1 MSVINV
7 TKMWSTTSGTFNAEN
22 FSLYSAKYSITEAWQ
37 VLCEIGDGITVP
49 LTAVGIPSIG
59 EQHPSGVFAYAKIF
73 TPKPIGPTLWVVTVV
88 YEGVPDPSYNSEA
101 YAVDVEWSDVTSTE
115 PIDRD
120 FNGRAIVTANGEKV
134 EGLTMEIA
142 DQTCVIRRRFN
153 YINTYAISAYRHST
167 NSDTFLG
174 WPPGT
179 ARLVGF
185 SAKSQFFFGAPQG
198 GWDVTARIQF
208 RAPLAGATA
217 AQAWYKRWTHE
228 GYYVKIGND
237 VRRATDAQS
246 VDTAKPVL
254 LKSDGTLE
262 TNVNTPLFKYTQI
275 YGSLPY
281 SDLGLV

>member
-7 TKMWSTTSGTFNAEN
+7 TQMWSKTGGSFSTENFNA
-22 FSLYSAKYSITEAWQ
+22 YSAKYQITEAYQ
-37 VLCEIGDGITVP
+37 VLCEIGDDIKVAV
-49 LTAVGIPSIG
+49 TAVGIPSIG
-59 EQHPSGVFAYAKIF
+59 EQHPSGAFAYVKGYNA
-73 TPKPIGPTLWVVTVV
+73 TPMGPTLWVVTVT
-88 YEGVPDPSYNSEA
+88 YEGVPDPAFVTEV
-101 YAVDVEWSDVTSTE
+101 VDVEWSDITSTE

-120 FNGRAIVTANGEKV
+120 FDGKAIVTVNKEKV

-153 YINTYAISAYRHST
+153 SINTYAISAYRHST

-174 WPPGT
+174 WPAGT

-185 SAKSQFFFGAPQG
+185 SAKSQFSYGAPQG

-228 GYYVKIGND
+228 GYYVKIGSV
-237 VRRATDAQS
+237 VRRATDDQGA
-246 VDTAKPVL
+246 DTAKPVL
-254 LKSDGTLE
+254 LKADGTKE
-262 TNVNTPLFKYTQI
+262 TNADTPLFHRERSSCI
-275 YGSLPY
+275 YLH
-281 SDLGLV
+281 

>member
-7 TKMWSTTSGTFNAEN
+7 TKMWSKTGGNFSSENFNA
-22 FSLYSAKYSITEAWQ
+22 YSAKYQITEAYQ
-37 VLCEIGDGITVP
+37 VLCEIGDDISVP
-49 LTAVGIPSIG
+49 VTAVGIPSFG
-59 EQHPSGVFAYAKIF
+59 EQHPSGAFAYVKGYNA
-73 TPKPIGPTLWVVTVV
+73 TPLGPTLWVVTVT
-88 YEGVPDPSYNSEA
+88 YEGVPDPAFVAEV
-101 YAVDVEWSDVTSTE
+101 VDVEWSDVTSTE

-120 FNGRAIVTANGEKV
+120 FDGKAIVTANKEKV

-153 YINTYAISAYRHST
+153 SINTYAISAYRHAT

-179 ARLVGF
+179 GRLVGF
-185 SAKSQFFFGAPQG
+185 SAKSQFSYGAPQG

-208 RAPLAGATA
+208 RAPLVGATA

-228 GYYVKIGND
+228 GYYVKVGSV

-246 VDTAKPVL
+246 VETAKPVL
-254 LKSDGTLE
+254 LKADGTQE
-262 TNVNTPLFKYTQI
+262 TNPDTPVFKYTKI
-275 YGSLPY
+275 YGSLPF
-281 SDLGLV
+281 SELGLV

>member
-1 MSVINV
+1 MSAINV
-7 TKMWSTTSGTFNAEN
+7 TKMWSKSGGTFAAEN
-22 FSLYSAKYSITEAWQ
+22 FNPYAAKFNITEAYQ
-37 VLCEIGDGITVP
+37 VLCEIGDTSVTA

-59 EQHPSGVFAYAKIF
+59 EQHESGVFAYVKSYNP
-73 TPKPIGPTLWVVTVV
+73 TPLGPTLWVVTVT
-88 YEGVPDPSYNSEA
+88 YEGVPDPAFEA
-101 YAVDVEWSDVTSTE
+101 EVTDVEWSDVTSTE

-120 FNGRAIVTANGEKV
+120 FDGAAIVTANGEKV

-153 YINTYAISAYRHST
+153 SINTYAISAYRHST

-185 SAKSQFFFGAPQG
+185 SAKSQFSYGAPQG

-208 RAPLAGATA
+208 RVPLAGATA

-228 GYYVKIGND
+228 GFYEKVGSV
-237 VRRATDAQS
+237 VRRATDSQS
-246 VDTAKPVL
+246 VETAKPVL
-254 LKSDGTLE
+254 LKADGTRE
-262 TNVNTPLFKYTQI
+262 TDPESPLFVYTQI

-281 SDLGLV
+281 DSLGLV

>member
-7 TKMWSTTSGTFNAEN
+7 TQMWSKTGGSFSTENFNA
-22 FSLYSAKYSITEAWQ
+22 YSAKYQITEAYQ
-37 VLCEIGDGITVP
+37 VLCEIGDDIKVAV
-49 LTAVGIPSIG
+49 TAVGIPSIG
-59 EQHPSGVFAYAKIF
+59 EQHPSGAFAYVKGYNA
-73 TPKPIGPTLWVVTVV
+73 TPMGPTLWVVTVT
-88 YEGVPDPSYNSEA
+88 YEGVPDPAFVTEV
-101 YAVDVEWSDVTSTE
+101 VDVEWSDITSTE

-120 FNGRAIVTANGEKV
+120 FDGKAIVTVNKEKV

-153 YINTYAISAYRHST
+153 SINTYAISAYRHST

-174 WPPGT
+174 WPAGT

-185 SAKSQFFFGAPQG
+185 SAKSQFSYGAPQG

-228 GYYVKIGND
+228 GYYVNIGSV

-246 VDTAKPVL
+246 VETAKPVL
-254 LKSDGTLE
+254 LKADGTQE
-262 TNVNTPLFKYTQI
+262 TNPDTPLFKYTKI

-281 SDLGLV
+281 DALGLV